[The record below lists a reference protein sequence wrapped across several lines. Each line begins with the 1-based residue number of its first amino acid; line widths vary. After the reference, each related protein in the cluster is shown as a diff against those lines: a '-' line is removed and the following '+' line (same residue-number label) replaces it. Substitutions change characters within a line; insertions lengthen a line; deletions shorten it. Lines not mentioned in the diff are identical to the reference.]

1 MAVPRRADRWRVTVA
16 AATISVLLVG
26 AGRLRL
32 LGPDRLF
39 LLLVLGVVFVVC
51 VVVLTRVNGAGWHV
65 LVSATAFVA
74 AAIIG
79 IGAVNAY
86 YGYYQS
92 WSALTSDLS
101 QDNGAEA
108 APMLVTI
115 AHPGAPTR
123 ALSRPVYPVVAASG
137 PGRLVSILMPGPISG
152 VSGRQ
157 ALVWLPPQ
165 YDMARF
171 ASRRFPVLMLLHGDP
186 GSPRSWTNGL
196 EVARMLDAEAAVRTF
211 APIVVVMPD
220 VSGFRLQQCLDAP
233 SGLRLHRYLVD
244 DVPAALATQLRVD
257 PPGSRW
263 AVGGLSSG
271 GFCAALLA
279 LQNPDEFGAAAVM
292 DGYFHPDLTRSVR
305 RRLFGMGPV
314 PAVDDPTSLLAGL
327 PRGHALPAFWI
338 MAGTGNTSDYHD
350 AISFAS
356 LVGQREDLRFLTI
369 VGGKHTTPAWRR
381 ALPDLLDWA
390 GSVLDGHPQ
399 NGQSSMRV

>member
-1 MAVPRRADRWRVTVA
+1 MAAPRRAGRWRVTVGG
-16 AATISVLLVG
+16 ATIALLLVG
-26 AGRLRL
+26 AGRSGL
-32 LGPDRLF
+32 LGPNRLF
-39 LLLVLGVVFVVC
+39 LLLVLGAVFVVC
-51 VVVLTRVNGAGWHV
+51 VVVLIQVTGVGWH
-65 LVSATAFVA
+65 LLASATAFA
-74 AAIIG
+74 AAAVIG
-79 IGAVNAY
+79 VGAVNAY

-92 WSALTSDLS
+92 WSALTADLS

-115 AHPGAPTR
+115 AHPGA
-123 ALSRPVYPVVAASG
+123 ASRSSQRPATAVVAASG
-137 PGRLVSILMPGPISG
+137 PGRLESILMPGPISG
-152 VSGRQ
+152 VSGRR
-157 ALVWLPPQ
+157 ALVWVPPQ

-196 EVARMLDAEAAVRTF
+196 EVARLLDAGAAVRTF
-211 APIVVVMPD
+211 APFVVVMPD
-220 VSGFRLQQCLDAP
+220 VSGFHLQQCLDAP
-233 SGLRLHRYLVD
+233 GGLQLHRYLVD
-244 DVPAALATQLRVD
+244 DVPAGLAAQVRVE
-257 PPGSRW
+257 PPGARW

-279 LQNPDEFGAAAVM
+279 LQHPDEFGAAAVM
-292 DGYFHPDLTRSVR
+292 DGYFHPDLTRSAR
-305 RRLFGMGPV
+305 RQLFRMGPV
-314 PAVDDPTSLLAGL
+314 PAVDDPTSLLTGL

-338 MAGTGNTSDYHD
+338 MAGTGNALDYHD

-369 VGGKHTTPAWRR
+369 VGGKHTTPSWRR